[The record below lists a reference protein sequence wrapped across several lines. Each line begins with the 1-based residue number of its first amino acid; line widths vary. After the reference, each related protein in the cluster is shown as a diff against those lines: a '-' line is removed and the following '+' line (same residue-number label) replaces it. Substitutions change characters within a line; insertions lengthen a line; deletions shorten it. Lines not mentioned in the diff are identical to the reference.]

1 MARKKILMKPQPL
14 QVKPSA
20 DGSGQATPPQ
30 PQVSQQPAQPQA
42 VRPQAQQPA
51 QPQPGQAQAVQT
63 TKSQVQPVQQS
74 QPVQK

>member
-1 MARKKILMKPQPL
+1 MARKKIPMKPQPP

-20 DGSGQATPPQ
+20 DGSGQAVLPQ

-51 QPQPGQAQAVQT
+51 QPQPAQVV
-63 TKSQVQPVQQS
+63 KPQPPQPS
-74 QPVQK
+74 QPQSLQK

>member
-1 MARKKILMKPQPL
+1 MARKKIPMRPQPP

-20 DGSGQATPPQ
+20 DGTGQVTAQ

-51 QPQPGQAQAVQT
+51 QPQPGQAQAAQT
-63 TKSQVQPVQQS
+63 TKPPVQPVRQS
-74 QPVQK
+74 QPIQK